1 MLLIRK
7 KKTKRRREDD
17 DTNATL
23 TTASKKHRKIDD
35 KESDK
40 LVQTDLASLK
50 RRCATARFES
60 FEISKWLVDSCNS
73 MGMTR
78 PTPVQI
84 ECIPQILKGRN
95 CVACA
100 QTGSGKTATFAIP
113 ILQHLSRDP
122 YGVFAV
128 VITPTRELA
137 MQIADQFRA
146 LGAPM
151 KIRVAVTIGGLSAL
165 SQSLEINRR
174 PHVIVATPGRL
185 AAHVESVSPPHLKAT
200 KYLVLDEADR
210 LLDGGFRDDL
220 RTIVDA
226 LPKKRQTLLFS
237 ATMGGN
243 VKRTAI
249 GQSESVPNPFVF
261 DISEAQSK
269 VAVPETLSQNYIFVP
284 AKVKMLYLFYTL
296 LESFLEDDDEEGEDE
311 DRHGGEDDENTR
323 VPRVRSAI
331 VFCATCDMCQLLNEV
346 ALELEIPSVCLHSR
360 LTQNRRIA
368 ALAKFKSASVPLLF
382 ATDVASRG
390 LDIPQVE
397 LVINFDV
404 PQDKK
409 DYVHRIGRA
418 ARAGREGR
426 SLTVVSQHDVE
437 LVQSIEEYTGTKM
450 TDFEVISKRE
460 SDVLSMLN
468 KVSTATRVARLRMSQ
483 DNWQKSFN
491 RKRH

>member
-1 MLLIRK
+1 MLLVRK
-7 KKTKRRREDD
+7 KKKKKRRREEIKGV
-17 DTNATL
+17 
-23 TTASKKHRKIDD
+23 TTEKRKKVLSSEDEI
-35 KESDK
+35 KEK
-40 LVQTDLASLK
+40 LVQTSSSDLANLK
-50 RRCATARFES
+50 RRCATARFQS
-60 FEISKWLVDSCNS
+60 FELSKWIVESCNS

-78 PTPVQI
+78 PTPVQL

-113 ILQHLSRDP
+113 ILQHLSKDP

-151 KIRVAVTIGGLSAL
+151 KIRVAVTIGGLSSL
-165 SQSLEINRR
+165 TQSLEINQR

-185 AAHVESVSPPHLKAT
+185 AAHIDSVCPPNLKAT
-200 KYLVLDEADR
+200 RYLVLDEADR
-210 LLDGGFRDDL
+210 LLDGGFREDL

-237 ATMGGN
+237 ATMGGS
-243 VKRTAI
+243 VRRTAI
-249 GQSESVPNPFVF
+249 GESKSVPDPFVF

-296 LESFLEDDDEEGEDE
+296 MESFMEEDE
-311 DRHGGEDDENTR
+311 DEDEEEENQR
-323 VPRVRSAI
+323 VPYVGSAI
-331 VFCATCDMCQLLNEV
+331 VFCATCNMCQLLNEI

-368 ALAKFKSASVPLLF
+368 ALAKFKSGSVPLLF

-418 ARAGREGR
+418 ARAGRQGR
-426 SLTVVSQHDVE
+426 ALTVVSQHDVE
-437 LVQSIEEYTGTKM
+437 LVQAIEAYTGTKM
-450 TDFEVISKRE
+450 VDFEVISKRE

-468 KVSTATRVARLRMSQ
+468 KVSTASRVARLRMSQ
-483 DNWQKSFN
+483 ENWQKSFSHG
-491 RKRH
+491 KKKTGD

>member
-261 DISEAQSK
+261 DISEAH
-269 VAVPETLSQNYIFVP
+269 E
-284 AKVKMLYLFYTL
+284 
-296 LESFLEDDDEEGEDE
+296 EDEDE

>member
-1 MLLIRK
+1 MLLVRK
-7 KKTKRRREDD
+7 KKKKKRRREEIKGV
-17 DTNATL
+17 
-23 TTASKKHRKIDD
+23 TTEKRKKVLSSEDEI
-35 KESDK
+35 KEK
-40 LVQTDLASLK
+40 LVQTSSSDLANLK
-50 RRCATARFES
+50 RRCATARFQS
-60 FEISKWLVDSCNS
+60 FELSKWIVESCNS

-78 PTPVQI
+78 PTPVQL

-113 ILQHLSRDP
+113 ILQHLSKDP

-165 SQSLEINRR
+165 SQSLEINQR

-185 AAHVESVSPPHLKAT
+185 AAHIDSASPPNLKAT
-200 KYLVLDEADR
+200 RYLVLDEADR
-210 LLDGGFRDDL
+210 LLDGGFREDL

-237 ATMGGN
+237 ATMGGS
-243 VKRTAI
+243 VRRTAI
-249 GQSESVPNPFVF
+249 GESKSVPDPFVF

-296 LESFLEDDDEEGEDE
+296 MESFMEEDE
-311 DRHGGEDDENTR
+311 DEDEDEESQR
-323 VPRVRSAI
+323 VPYVGSAM
-331 VFCATCDMCQLLNEV
+331 VFCATCNMCQLLNEI

-368 ALAKFKSASVPLLF
+368 ALAKFKSGSVPLLF

-418 ARAGREGR
+418 ARAGRQGR
-426 SLTVVSQHDVE
+426 ALTVVSQHDVE
-437 LVQSIEEYTGTKM
+437 LVQAIEAYTGTKM
-450 TDFEVISKRE
+450 VDFEVISKRE

-468 KVSTATRVARLRMSQ
+468 KVSTASRVARLRMSQ
-483 DNWQKSFN
+483 ENWQKSF
-491 RKRH
+491 RGKKKTED